1 MRGLIILA
9 NGFEDAEAI
18 ITIDLLRRAHLE
30 LDLVSMNKE
39 KVVKTARGIYMNADK
54 TIHEINLNHYDY
66 LIIPGGKAVFD
77 YHLKSEMTKSIV
89 DFFMKKQALVACICA
104 APMIL
109 GSLGYLKGL
118 KYTCFPGCENASFGG
133 VYTNSEV
140 EVVGNIITSKAMGT
154 TFAFGRAIISYL
166 LDEAKANQVINDVY
180 YQK

>member
-1 MRGLIILA
+1 MRGLILLA

-30 LDLVSMNKE
+30 LDLVSMDKE

-89 DFFMKKQALVACICA
+89 DFFMKKGLLVACICA

-109 GSLGYLKGL
+109 GQLGYLKN
-118 KYTCFPGCENASFGG
+118 KQYTCFPGCENEKFGG
-133 VYTNSEV
+133 IYTNSEV
-140 EVVGNIITSKAMGT
+140 EVEGNIITSKAMGT
-154 TFAFGRAIISYL
+154 TFAFGKAIITYL
-166 LDEAKANQVINDVY
+166 LDDQSANKVIEEVY

>member
-1 MRGLIILA
+1 MRGLILLA

-39 KVVKTARGIYMNADK
+39 KEVKTARGIYMNADK

-77 YHLKSEMTKSIV
+77 FHLTSEMTKSIV
-89 DFFMKKQALVACICA
+89 DFFMKRHALVACICA

-118 KYTCFPGCENASFGG
+118 NYTCFPGCESSTFGG

-140 EVVGNIITSKAMGT
+140 EVSGNIITSKAMGT
-154 TFAFGRAIISYL
+154 TFAFGQAIITYL
-166 LDEAKANQVINDVY
+166 LDSQKALQVINDVY